1 LASRFH
7 IDELISQDASGVIFR
22 AVDQQTDEPVT
33 LRRVFPYGLEGGG
46 LQGDERTAYD
56 IAIQRLQGATHPALR
71 TVIDGGCDPIDGV
84 PFVVTEWID
93 GQSLA
98 VRVAKAPLA
107 SKQAIEIVMLALDIS
122 LVLSQL
128 FAEQAIWIETDLN
141 SIVESTGQPGREITF
156 WISPLKWLGTDEDR
170 RSLKPIVQL
179 TEDLMGWK
187 NKLVNDQA
195 GNGLAGWVKWLK
207 QHARKTTIKE
217 ARETLAAA
225 TGMAPPNTAKLVP
238 AAARPTPTR
247 KVTSAAPTKPAAT
260 RSAVTSPAPTAKS
273 AAPTKGA
280 ATANPGTGTQ
290 PAKGKTVKP
299 SKMPLVFSIIGILLA
314 ASIGGAVVFKDK
326 IPFVAKLLSK
336 KEGAPVAMKAPKS
349 ALDIAMMA
357 DAPAA
362 AEPEAKPA
370 AASPPSGGAYAPE
383 DKALWQM
390 VEKSASVS
398 VEGIVR
404 DIRQAGTN
412 NVVVEFEKPQG
423 VMACGYVP
431 KDKAGEKMT
440 KKDLDPLIGKKVRIT
455 GKAEKGQSDV
465 GPRPKILLK
474 QRSDITEL

>member
-1 LASRFH
+1 M
-7 IDELISQDASGVIFR
+7 IFR
-22 AVDQQTDEPVT
+22 AVDQQTGEPVT

-46 LQGDERTAYD
+46 LQGEERTAYD

-84 PFVVTEWID
+84 PFVVTEWIE

-98 VRVAKAPLA
+98 SRLTKGPLA

-122 LVLSQL
+122 MVLSQL
-128 FAEQAIWIETDLN
+128 FAEQAIWIETDMN

-238 AAARPTPTR
+238 APARPTPTR

-260 RSAVTSPAPTAKS
+260 RAVTSPAPTAKS

-280 ATANPGTGTQ
+280 ATATSKTGAATQ
-290 PAKGKTVKP
+290 PAKAKVVKP

-326 IPFVAKLLSK
+326 IPFMAKLLAK
-336 KEGAPVAMKAPKS
+336 KEGGPVTMKAPKS
-349 ALDIAMMA
+349 ALDIATMA

-362 AEPEAKPA
+362 EEPASKP
-370 AASPPSGGAYAPE
+370 AASPPPAGGAYAPE
-383 DKALWQM
+383 DKALWNM
-390 VEKSASVS
+390 LEKTVS

-404 DIRQAGTN
+404 DIRQAGEK
-412 NVVVEFEKPQG
+412 NVVLEFEKPQG
-423 VMACGYVP
+423 IMACGYVP
-431 KDKAGEKMT
+431 KDRAGAKMT

-465 GPRPKILLK
+465 GPRPKILLTH
-474 QRSDITEL
+474 RSDITEL